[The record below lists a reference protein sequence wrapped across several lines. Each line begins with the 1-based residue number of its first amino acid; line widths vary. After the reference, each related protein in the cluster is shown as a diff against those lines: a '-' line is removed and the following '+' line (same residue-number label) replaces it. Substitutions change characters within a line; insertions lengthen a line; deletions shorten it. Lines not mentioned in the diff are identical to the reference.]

1 MLVHICCSVDSHFFL
16 ERLQRE
22 FPEEKLLGFFYDPNI
37 HPYSE
42 YKLRLLDVKRSCK
55 KLGIELIEGDYD
67 VEEWMKAVHGLE
79 NEPEKGA
86 RCEVCFDKRFE
97 VSGHKAL
104 ELGEKK
110 FTTTLLVSPLKSQ
123 DQLKVSGEKFTQEH
137 NIEFVFLDYR
147 SQGGT
152 QVQSSVSKEEQLYR
166 QNYCGCLYGLNMQR
180 DSTQKLADELMMPLD
195 GRVLPGSVDERL
207 NFYEHRIELE
217 DIGQK
222 YKIVKQKFLNYRQ
235 LSGRLFFGKNIVP
248 SFFLHYSTIHNEK
261 AQGRVDFSHN
271 GVHYLNR
278 NEVRLIDLSTFNELA
293 NSSFKSVKELIFSPL
308 NIEKEL
314 QIRSKLT
321 QNSYDLSAMVVI
333 DRLLDGKITVELK
346 SRQYEDTKENLI
358 TLD

>member
-16 ERLQRE
+16 ERLQHE
-22 FPEEKLLGFFYDPNI
+22 YPEEKLLGFFYDPNI

-42 YKLRLLDVKRSCK
+42 YKLRLLDVERSCK
-55 KLGIELIEGDYD
+55 RLGIELIEGDYD
-67 VEEWMKAVHGLE
+67 VEDWMSAVRGLE
-79 NEPEKGA
+79 HEPEKGS

-104 ELGEKK
+104 ELGEDK

-123 DQLKVSGEKFTQEH
+123 EQLKNSGEEFSKKH
-137 NIEFVFLDYR
+137 NIEFVYLDYR
-147 SQGGT
+147 TNGGT
-152 QVQSSVSKEEQLYR
+152 QVQSTVSKEEQLYR

-180 DSTQKLADELMMPLD
+180 DSQEKLADELMMPID
-195 GRVLPGSVDERL
+195 ARVLPGSVDERL
-207 NFYEHRIELE
+207 EFYEHRVELE
-217 DIGQK
+217 ELNQK

-235 LSGRLFFGKNIVP
+235 LSGRLLFGKTVVP
-248 SFFLHYSTIHNEK
+248 SFFLHYSTIDREK
-261 AQGRVDFSHN
+261 AQGRVEFSHN

-278 NEVRLIDLSTFNELA
+278 NEVRLIELSAFNELA

-308 NIEKEL
+308 SIEKEL
-314 QIRSKLT
+314 IVRSKLT
-321 QNSYDLSAMVVI
+321 KNSYDLSAMVVI

-346 SRQYEDTKENLI
+346 STQYEDTKENLI